1 MFIFRIAIIQGVLR
15 KFSLGL
21 HSFGINVAFIE
32 EKIPVYIWKSSD
44 HSHYWFINYAGVDY
58 TIVQTI
64 LDRDSFPLKFYLK
77 GIHTTSCMLL
87 SWLKGQNTGWLLLSS
102 TDLFPQDTWN
112 IYVAF
117 LSPPKSISHLEEIA
131 KVRHRFQLQW
141 LSPNLSEMRWS
152 GGTHIIQCIPYP
164 TTNHISPSLWELNS
178 VLYTFKLGRVT
189 FLAVQGSQGGWKPHK
204 SSLHWEASGLGRAGQ
219 SEDWDSEDW
228 ARVPYLLSRGR
239 VSMTNFRG
247 QKWHHRR

>member
-21 HSFGINVAFIE
+21 HSVIRYKRCIYRRKNLGVHLEVKWSLSLLIH
-32 EKIPVYIWKSSD
+32 YI
-44 HSHYWFINYAGVDY
+44 YAGVDY
-58 TIVQTI
+58 TIVETI
-64 LDRDSFPLKFYLK
+64 LDRDSFPLKFYLE

-87 SWLKGQNTGWLLLSS
+87 PWLKGQNTGWLLLSS

-141 LSPNLSEMRWS
+141 TVPKSVRNEMVWRD
-152 GGTHIIQCIPYP
+152 THYP
-164 TTNHISPSLWELNS
+164 VHSL
-178 VLYTFKLGRVT
+178 
-189 FLAVQGSQGGWKPHK
+189 PH
-204 SSLHWEASGLGRAGQ
+204 GQ
-219 SEDWDSEDW
+219 SYFSVSVRTEFCPVHLQ
-228 ARVPYLLSRGR
+228 AR
-239 VSMTNFRG
+239 
-247 QKWHHRR
+247 